1 MRIPISWQ
9 VLGASNR
16 ERDETTPPGPLFA
29 QEVPDLVGEILFL
42 PFRNFQPE
50 AGESQVPSD
59 TGIRAPG
66 SRSASIQDRDT
77 KAALPCMGLV
87 GNIPQ
92 ELRSLGTKTR
102 QGTFGV
108 RRPS

>member
-16 ERDETTPPGPLFA
+16 ERDETTLPGPLFA
-29 QEVPDLVGEILFL
+29 QEVPDLVGETLFL
-42 PFRNFQPE
+42 PFGNFE

-59 TGIRAPG
+59 TGVRAPG

-87 GNIPQ
+87 GNIPR